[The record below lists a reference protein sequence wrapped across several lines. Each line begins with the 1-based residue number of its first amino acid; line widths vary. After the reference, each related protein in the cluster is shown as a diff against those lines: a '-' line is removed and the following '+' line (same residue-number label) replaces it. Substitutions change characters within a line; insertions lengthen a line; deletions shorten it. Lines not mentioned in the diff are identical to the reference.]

1 MSNSDLTKTAFLS
14 ALFTAFSLIG
24 GLLLGVVLGEVVF
37 SALPGHSITNPDPV
51 HILLAAVP
59 ALIGMLAGGAVWGL
73 LMGRLARATDRRRMA
88 IAGASGFAPMTIA
101 LGIALSIMEPIAVQ
115 KLGAQ
120 LPIHR
125 LFTFFFVP
133 TAFLIAWVGA
143 WAIGIGLRNKTLA
156 WTLGMRAGLAAA
168 LAFLVVNLGMEAL
181 GWRVGAPGAAARLTM
196 LTVMFTGNS
205 AAALAGGAIIGPLLS
220 RKPES

>member
-37 SALPGHSITNPDPV
+37 SALPGHSLTNPDPV

-101 LGIALSIMEPIAVQ
+101 LGIALSMLEPIAVQ

-125 LFTFFFVP
+125 LFTLFFVP
-133 TAFLIAWVGA
+133 TAFLIAGVGA
-143 WAIGIGLRNKTLA
+143 WAIGIGLRNKALA

-168 LAFLVVNLGMEAL
+168 LAFVVVNLGMEAL